1 MKKEKVLK
9 ETKRQKI
16 HKNSFVS
23 RGKKS
28 RLERLMKKNSRKNRN
43 TLKKENSI

>member
-16 HKNSFVS
+16 HKNSFMS
-23 RGKKS
+23 REKKCQ
-28 RLERLMKKNSRKNRN
+28 LERFMKKNSRKNRN
-43 TLKKENSI
+43 TLKRENSI